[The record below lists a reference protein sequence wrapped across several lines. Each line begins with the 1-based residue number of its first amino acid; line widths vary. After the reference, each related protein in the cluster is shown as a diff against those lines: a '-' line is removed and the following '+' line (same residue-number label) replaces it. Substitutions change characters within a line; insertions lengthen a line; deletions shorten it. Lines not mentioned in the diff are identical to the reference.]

1 MPLEDIANPLLRL
14 PEMRTTGVTLLTHSG
29 QKPSLGA
36 GQPMLFGIVS
46 PVEFIF
52 RETKDGSSARGS
64 NPLDKFYRLRQNSTV
79 TKIWS
84 FVGDQG
90 WVGPWVGGLQND
102 DPTENAALALSFQ
115 KTPDPLISF
124 YDSPGFDM
132 PPHTTVGVN
141 PKATKVYLLQSFQ
154 VWCEI
159 SPSFSRGVFQASPA
173 KNWNN
178 MLCVQRDSES
188 ASLWSVSSGALVAGL
203 AIVNRPLCD

>member
-1 MPLEDIANPLLRL
+1 MPLEDIANPLLGL
-14 PEMRTTGVTLLTHSG
+14 PEMRTTDKTLLSHSG
-29 QKPSLGA
+29 GKLPLGA
-36 GQPMLFGIVS
+36 GQRMLLSIVS

-64 NPLDKFYRLRQNSTV
+64 LPLDKFYRLRQNSTM

-90 WVGPWVGGLQND
+90 WVGPWVRGLQND
-102 DPTENAALALSFQ
+102 DPTDNLATVLSFQ
-115 KTPDPLISF
+115 TAPDPLISF

-132 PPHTTVGVN
+132 PPHTTVGVT

-178 MLCVQRDSES
+178 MLCVQRDN
-188 ASLWSVSSGALVAGL
+188 ADTINWSVSSGALVAGR
-203 AIVNRPLCD
+203 AVVDRPLCD